1 MVTARMGSLVL
12 AAMLMC
18 GASIARA
25 QDGTSRAREHY
36 ERGVGLFDEG
46 QFAAALAEFEAAYA
60 IEPRPALL
68 FNIGQMH
75 ARLGHAVE
83 SADALERYVREMGD
97 TLPAERRA
105 LVETELTTQRGRIG
119 QVTVEVDVEGAVVS
133 LDEVD
138 RGRTPLPGPLR
149 AGAGEHVLVVAA
161 DGHETS
167 RQRFRLAGG
176 EERTLQIDLVRL
188 GPGGPA
194 TTSSGA
200 PFPTLTVVGA
210 TVAGAGLV
218 TFAVGGLVTLLEHSA
233 LTAPGT
239 GCSPG
244 CSSAQTSTIATTR
257 IVADVGLGVLVVGG
271 VLTIVGA
278 VLELG
283 SSGENE
289 RPAVSLGG
297 HGFEVWW

>member
-1 MVTARMGSLVL
+1 MATARMGALVL
-12 AAMLMC
+12 AAMLTC
-18 GASIARA
+18 GASVARA
-25 QDGTSRAREHY
+25 QDDTGRARAHY

-149 AGAGEHVLVVAA
+149 TGAGEHVLVVAA

-200 PFPTLTVVGA
+200 PFPALTVVGA

-218 TFAVGGLVTLLEHSA
+218 TFAVGGLVTLLEHAA
-233 LTAPGT
+233 LTAPT

-244 CSSAQTSTIATTR
+244 CSPEQTSTIATTR

-271 VLTIVGA
+271 VLTVVGA

-283 SSGENE
+283 SSGEDE
-289 RPAVSLGG
+289 RAGVSLGG